1 MTKLHFTQCNLT
13 FVKVYPVA
21 YELWSA
27 PCIQHPATSFNILH
41 LFTLANT
48 TQHHCPAPAQALLH
62 EQQVPQLVL
71 PLLQLHCSLQHCP
84 GNQLRS
90 SNNPQKKHKTL
101 KTRVQTDMLWKNVE
115 ECGRRTHGAQG
126 DPNQR
131 CLPHLVA
138 TAKCVKMCK
147 DV

>member
-71 PLLQLHCSLQHCP
+71 LLLQLHCSLQHCP

-90 SNNPQKKHKTL
+90 SNNPQKKAQDIEDKSANRH
-101 KTRVQTDMLWKNVE
+101 VVE
-115 ECGRRTHGAQG
+115 ECGRMWKK
-126 DPNQR
+126 DPRGSRGPQSKMS
-131 CLPHLVA
+131 A
-138 TAKCVKMCK
+138 TSCRNSQMCK